1 MYMKKIVLFGAWVLC
16 ASTLFAERRVEY
28 LPYGNMDT
36 WTVRHIKE
44 SGLLGGATKVLH
56 AVGPNDTIR
65 ENKAYEPVA
74 GNPWAC
80 SETYAKVI
88 VEAGAGG
95 AVIPERRGNGYCCR
109 LENKMTH
116 VKIGDIYAVV
126 TGAIF
131 LGKKYEPVG
140 LIGKY
145 RPHTVIDVG
154 IPFTKQPVALM
165 LDYKAVISDS
175 CYITSTAR
183 DKPVRVDGEHDCG
196 EIYIYLQHRWEDPET
211 GEIYAR
217 RVGTACERVCETI
230 PEWVNNHEIP
240 VRYGNIT
247 TDPNFKPYEAIG
259 YTMMMTRNSK
269 GKMVQIQEVG
279 YSLDKPTHIVL
290 MIASGCSGA
299 FRAHEGNKLWVDN
312 IRLVY
317 DDEEHPAKTPAK
329 KH

>member
-1 MYMKKIVLFGAWVLC
+1 MKKIVLFGAWILC

-317 DDEEHPAKTPAK
+317 DDEEHPAKAPAK

>member
-1 MYMKKIVLFGAWVLC
+1 MKKIVLFWAWILC

-317 DDEEHPAKTPAK
+317 DDEEHPAKTSAK

>member
-1 MYMKKIVLFGAWVLC
+1 MKKIVFLWAFAMGALIVN
-16 ASTLFAERRVEY
+16 ATRRVEM

-36 WTVRHIKE
+36 WTVRYIKE

-56 AVGPNDTIR
+56 AIGPNDTIR
-65 ENKAYEPVA
+65 QNLAYEPVK

-88 VEAGAGG
+88 VEAAAGG
-95 AVIPERRGNGYCCR
+95 AVTPEKRGNGYCCR

-116 VKIGDIYAVV
+116 VRIGDIYAIV

-145 RPHTVIDVG
+145 KPHTVINFGV
-154 IPFTKQPVALM
+154 PFTGHPVAMM
-165 LDYKAVISDS
+165 LDYKAYIEDAWF
-175 CYITSTAR
+175 ITSTAK
-183 DKPVRVDGEHDCG
+183 DKPVIVEGEHDCA
-196 EIYIYLQHRWEDPET
+196 EIYIYLQYRWEDPET
-211 GEIYAR
+211 GDIYAR
-217 RVGTACERVCETI
+217 RVGTACERVCESI

-247 TDPNFKPYEAIG
+247 TDPDFKPYEALN
-259 YTMMMTRNSK
+259 YTTMMARNSK
-269 GKMVQIQEVG
+269 GKMVKIDEVG
-279 YSLDKPTHIVL
+279 YSLDEPTHMVM

-299 FRAHEGNKLWVDN
+299 FRAHEGNILWVDN

-317 DDEEHPAKTPAK
+317 DD
-329 KH
+329 

>member
-1 MYMKKIVLFGAWVLC
+1 MKKIVFLWAFAMGALIVN
-16 ASTLFAERRVEY
+16 ATRRVEM

-36 WTVRHIKE
+36 WTVRYIKE

-56 AVGPNDTIR
+56 AIGPNDTIR
-65 ENKAYEPVA
+65 QNLAYEPVK

-88 VEAGAGG
+88 VEAAAGG
-95 AVIPERRGNGYCCR
+95 AVTPEKRGNGYCCR

-116 VKIGDIYAVV
+116 VRIGDIYAIV

-145 RPHTVIDVG
+145 KPHTVINFGV
-154 IPFTKQPVALM
+154 PFTGHPVAMM
-165 LDYKAVISDS
+165 LDYKAYIEDAWF
-175 CYITSTAR
+175 ITSTSK
-183 DKPVRVDGEHDCG
+183 DKPVIVEGEHDCA
-196 EIYIYLQHRWEDPET
+196 EIYIYLQYRWEDPET
-211 GEIYAR
+211 GDIYAR
-217 RVGTACERVCETI
+217 RVGTACERVCESI

-247 TDPNFKPYEAIG
+247 TDPDFKPYEALN
-259 YTMMMTRNSK
+259 YTTMMARNSK
-269 GKMVQIQEVG
+269 GKMVKIDEVG
-279 YSLDKPTHIVL
+279 YSLDEPTHMVM

-299 FRAHEGNKLWVDN
+299 FRAHEGNILWVDN

-317 DDEEHPAKTPAK
+317 DD
-329 KH
+329 

>member
-1 MYMKKIVLFGAWVLC
+1 MKKIVLFGAWVLC
-16 ASTLFAERRVEY
+16 ASTLLAERRVEY

-88 VEAGAGG
+88 VAAGAGG
-95 AVIPERRGNGYCCR
+95 AVIPERRGSGYCCR
-109 LENKMTH
+109 LENKMPH
-116 VKIGDIYAVV
+116 VKIGNTYAVV

-165 LDYKAVISDS
+165 LDYKATISDS

-196 EIYIYLQHRWEDPET
+196 EIYIYLQHRWEDPDT

-217 RVGTACERVCETI
+217 RVGTACERICETI

-259 YTMMMTRNSK
+259 YTMMMTRTSK
-269 GKMVQIQEVG
+269 GQMVQIQEVG

-317 DDEEHPAKTPAK
+317 DDEEHPAKAPAK

>member
-1 MYMKKIVLFGAWVLC
+1 MKKIVLFGACMLYV
-16 ASTLFAERRVEY
+16 STTFAERRIEY

-36 WTVRHIKE
+36 WTVRYIKE
-44 SGLLGGATKVLH
+44 SALLGGETKVLH
-56 AVGPNDTIR
+56 AVGPNDTLR
-65 ENKAYEPVA
+65 CNEAYEPVPE
-74 GNPWAC
+74 NPWAC

-88 VEAGAGG
+88 VEAAAGG
-95 AVIPERRGNGYCCR
+95 AVTPEKRGNGYCCR

-116 VKIGDIYAVV
+116 VRIGDIYAIV

-154 IPFTKQPVALM
+154 VPFTKKPVALM
-165 LDYKAVISDS
+165 LDYKANIADTW
-175 CYITSTAR
+175 YITSTAK
-183 DKPVRVDGEHDCG
+183 DKPVIVEGEHDCA

-211 GEIYAR
+211 GEIFAR
-217 RVGTACERVCETI
+217 RVGTACERVCDSI

-247 TDPNFKPYEAIG
+247 TDPDFKPYEALN
-259 YTMMMTRNSK
+259 YTLMMTRNSK
-269 GKMVQIQEVG
+269 GKMVKIDEVA
-279 YSLDKPTHIVL
+279 YSLDQPTHIVM

-299 FRAHEGNKLWVDN
+299 FRAYEGNTLWVDN

-317 DDEEHPAKTPAK
+317 DDKQ
-329 KH
+329 

>member
-1 MYMKKIVLFGAWVLC
+1 MKKIVLFGAWVLC

-95 AVIPERRGNGYCCR
+95 AVIPEKRGNGYCCR

-116 VKIGDIYAVV
+116 VRIGDIYAVV

-131 LGKKYEPVG
+131 LGRKTEPVG

-145 RPHTVIDVG
+145 RPHTMIDVG
-154 IPFTKQPVALM
+154 IPFTKQPIALM
-165 LDYKAVISDS
+165 LDYKATISDS

-217 RVGTACERVCETI
+217 RVGTACERICETI

-317 DDEEHPAKTPAK
+317 DDEEHPAK